1 MKTIRAN
8 TFETNSSSTHSMI
21 ILTEEEE
28 QKLDSGELYLSTK
41 YNTNLITKEEAYK
54 IFLKAMESDNYIQD
68 PEYSLEENI
77 KDYLENCDDRYELPC
92 SLDDWTYEDYLVID
106 SNKYTSPS
114 GDKLVIISK
123 YGNDY

>member
-8 TFETNSSSTHSMI
+8 TFETNSSSTHSLI

-41 YNTNLITKEEAYK
+41 YNTDLITKEEAYK
-54 IFLKAMESDNYIQD
+54 IFLKAMEIDNYIQD

-92 SLDDWTYEDYLVID
+92 SLDNWTSEDYLAID
-106 SNKYTSPS
+106 TNHYTSPS
-114 GDKLVIISK
+114 GDKLVIICK

>member
-8 TFETNSSSTHSMI
+8 TFETNSSSTHSLI

-41 YNTNLITKEEAYK
+41 YNSDLITKEEAYK
-54 IFLKAMESDNYIQD
+54 IFLKAMESDNYIQN

-92 SLDDWTYEDYLVID
+92 SLDD
-106 SNKYTSPS
+106 
-114 GDKLVIISK
+114 
-123 YGNDY
+123 

>member
-1 MKTIRAN
+1 MKTIRFN

-28 QKLDSGELYLSTK
+28 QKLNSGELYLKNK
-41 YNTNLITKEEAYK
+41 YDDELITKEEAYK
-54 IFLKAMESDNYIQD
+54 IFLDAMNNDNYIQD

-77 KDYLENCDDRYELPC
+77 QDYLENCDDRYELPC
-92 SLDDWTYEDYLVID
+92 SLDQWTESDYLKID
-106 SNKYTSPS
+106 VNRYTSPS
-114 GDKLVIISK
+114 GDKIKIICK

>member
-8 TFETNSSSTHSMI
+8 TFETNSSSTHSLI

-41 YNTNLITKEEAYK
+41 YNSDLITKEEAYK

-92 SLDDWTYEDYLVID
+92 SLDDWTDESYLAID

-114 GDKLVIISK
+114 GDKLKIICK

>member
-8 TFETNSSSTHSMI
+8 TFETNSSSTHSLI

-41 YNTNLITKEEAYK
+41 YNSNLITKEEAYK
-54 IFLKAMESDNYIQD
+54 IFLKAMENDNYIQD

-92 SLDDWTYEDYLVID
+92 SLDDWTDEDYLIID

-114 GDKLVIISK
+114 GDKLKIICK

>member
-21 ILTEEEE
+21 ILTEEENE
-28 QKLDSGELYLSTK
+28 KLNSGELYLN
-41 YNTNLITKEEAYK
+41 NTYDATIITKEEAYK
-54 IFLKAMESDNYIQD
+54 IFLEVMESDNYMQD
-68 PEYSLEENI
+68 SEYSLEENI

-92 SLDDWTYEDYLVID
+92 SLDNWTYEDYLATDI
-106 SNKYTSPS
+106 NHYTSPS
-114 GDKLVIISK
+114 GDKLVIICK